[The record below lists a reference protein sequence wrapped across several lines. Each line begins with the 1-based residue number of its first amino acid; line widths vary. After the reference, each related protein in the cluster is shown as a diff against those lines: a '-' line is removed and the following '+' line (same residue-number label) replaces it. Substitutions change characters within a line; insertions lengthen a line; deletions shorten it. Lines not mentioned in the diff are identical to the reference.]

1 MKRTGT
7 KRIGVVGAGMMA
19 SWHVERWLDL
29 QRLGIAGRGHP
40 VQIAGIFDKNQQRA
54 AELANTYTCPAFT
67 ELDGLLAACDIVDVC
82 TPTDQHADV
91 VVSAARVGKDVICE
105 KPMARSLQDAQRM
118 ADVCEQA
125 GVRLFIAHVVRFFS
139 QYEGAKAA
147 LDAGKLGSPG
157 VIRLSRG
164 GSFPG
169 RWYGDY
175 ARAGGVILDLSIH
188 DLDMAR
194 WCFGEVTQV
203 FARGLTFDN
212 IPECDH
218 VIINLQFE
226 SGALG
231 HVSGSWAYPAGKF
244 VTALEVAGSD
254 GIYEW
259 NGFAP
264 DPVLGSFDAGSD
276 LTSVMNDMASPLA
289 PEDDPYSKELA
300 HALDC
305 ITTGAP
311 FRVEPADAL
320 ATLKLALAA
329 TASVKQG
336 TPIRLSEFSPS
347 AADVLDTKV
356 LA

>member
-1 MKRTGT
+1 MKHTGT

-19 SWHVERWLDL
+19 SWHVARWLGM
-29 QRLGIAGRGHP
+29 QGQP
-40 VQIAGIFDKNQQRA
+40 VQLAGIFDKNQQRA
-54 AELANTYTCPAFT
+54 TELAKTCDCPVFT
-67 ELDGLLAACDIVDVC
+67 ELDALFSACDIVDVC

-91 VVSAARVGKDVICE
+91 VIAAAVAGKDIICE
-105 KPMARSLQDAQRM
+105 KPMARTLQDAQRM
-118 ADVCEQA
+118 THACEQA

-139 QYEGAKAA
+139 QYEAAKAS
-147 LDAGKLGSPG
+147 LDAGTLGRPG

-175 ARAGGVILDLSIH
+175 TRAGGVILDLSIH

-203 FARGLTFDN
+203 FARGLTFEN

-218 VIINLQFE
+218 VIISLQFE
-226 SGALG
+226 NGALG
-231 HVSGSWAYPAGKF
+231 HVSGSWAYPPGKF
-244 VTALEVAGSD
+244 VTALEVVGSD
-254 GIYEW
+254 GIFEW
-259 NGFAP
+259 SGFAP

-289 PEDDPYSKELA
+289 PEDDPYTKELA

-305 ITTGAP
+305 MTTGAP

-329 TASVKQG
+329 TASVKQER
-336 TPIRLSEFSPS
+336 PIVLSEFAPS
-347 AADVLDTKV
+347 ETEV